1 MYEFG
6 LRTNL
11 RLLFLHLSTPT
22 AAWITLVKYYAIDH
36 NLNLFGSLLLCGR
49 PAMVLRAKLSF
60 TTFKVSLDPEIILTL
75 SRTISTGLGAIFV
88 HGPYY
93 IGSMLFLG
101 RPTEVVVDRWLL
113 FFHQR

>member
-1 MYEFG
+1 
-6 LRTNL
+6 
-11 RLLFLHLSTPT
+11 
-22 AAWITLVKYYAIDH
+22 
-36 NLNLFGSLLLCGR
+36 
-49 PAMVLRAKLSF
+49 MVLRVKSSF
-60 TTFKVSLDPEIILTL
+60 TTFKVTVSLDPEIILTL

-93 IGSMLFLG
+93 TGSMLFLG